1 VRNIISTLDGCF
13 ISEIRRGRERTDFSD
28 ENWKKITLPRAFN
41 EDEAFKVHIWG
52 MTDTIA

>member
-1 VRNIISTLDGCF
+1 MRNIISTLDGCF
-13 ISEIRRGRERTDFSD
+13 ISEIRGGAERKDFSD

>member
-1 VRNIISTLDGCF
+1 MVALL
-13 ISEIRRGRERTDFSD
+13 SEIRRGGKTGFSD
-28 ENWKKITLPRAFN
+28 ENWKKISCPGLL